1 MKKWISI
8 LCLTTSLLFTSC
20 ANLKDDSAS
29 ESVTPPTSQGQSS
42 QLPEVSETPEISEAP
57 EVSEKPETS
66 ETPEVSEK
74 PETSEKPEVSEEPEL
89 PPEGECAHADKN
101 SDDTCDFCYIPLT
114 VTLDFYSVNDMHGK
128 FDDTY
133 ANIGVDEM
141 SAYLRTAQTT
151 NENTIILSAGD
162 MWQGSAESNFTQ
174 GNVVVEWM
182 NDMGFASMSM
192 GNHEYDWG
200 SAPIK
205 ANAELAQFPFLGI
218 NIFDEATD
226 ERVDYCEASV
236 MVERSGAKIGIIG
249 AIGDCYS
256 SIAAGMADDVYFKV
270 GNELTTLVKNESTR
284 LRNLGADFIVFVI
297 HDGED
302 NYDSALSN
310 GYVDLVFEGHT
321 HQEVRISDSYGVW
334 QLQAGGDNGT
344 GLSHAQVTVNILS
357 DEHSVSTNIVK
368 HATYQNMQ
376 GDPIVDEILERYAD
390 KLTAINTV
398 LGRNDSY
405 RNSSAIVSAT
415 AEAMYIKGAEKW
427 GNNPKYAGKIVLG
440 GGFLQSRSPYYLP
453 AKDVTYGDIYPLLPF
468 DNPLVLCEVKGSRL
482 KSQFINSTNYTC
494 FYGEDGQAIKN
505 NVSNNETYY
514 VIVDTYC
521 ANYNFNYLGFLKIV
535 EYYAEDENHA
545 YYPRHALAEYIYNGG
560 WGVQATEST
569 IPEILAIGKGL
580 SSGAQTAERYRVT
593 GKIVKIENAT
603 SGIFY
608 IQDTN
613 GNQLYVY
620 RAYDTNGNKFGAMS
634 SVPKVGDTVVVESV
648 IKKYNSTI
656 EFFDATIVSVVN

>member
-1 MKKWISI
+1 MKKWLSI

-20 ANLKDDSAS
+20 ASLKDDSTL
-29 ESVTPPTSQGQSS
+29 ESVTPPTSQGQTS
-42 QLPEVSETPEISEAP
+42 QAPEVSETPS
-57 EVSEKPETS
+57 
-66 ETPEVSEK
+66 
-74 PETSEKPEVSEEPEL
+74 TSEKPEVSETPESSET
-89 PPEGECAHADKN
+89 PETPETPEGECAHTDKN
-101 SDDTCDFCYIPLT
+101 NDDSCDYCYIPLT
-114 VTLDFYSVNDMHGK
+114 VTLDLYSINDMHGK

-141 SAYLRTAQTT
+141 SAYLRTAQSTS
-151 NENTIILSAGD
+151 ENTIILSAGD

-182 NDMGFASMSM
+182 NDMGFVGMAM

-200 SAPIK
+200 SAPIE

-218 NIFDEATD
+218 NIFDEATN

-270 GNELTTLVKNESTR
+270 GSELTTLVKNESTR
-284 LRNLGADFIVFVI
+284 LRNLGADFIVFVV
-297 HDGED
+297 HDGIR
-302 NYDSALSN
+302 NYDSSLSN

-321 HQEVRISDSYGVW
+321 HDEVRESDRYGVW
-334 QLQAGGDNGT
+334 HLQAGGDNDT

-357 DEHSVSTNIVK
+357 DEHSVSTKIVK
-368 HATYQNMQ
+368 HDTYKNMQ
-376 GDPIVDEILERYAD
+376 GDPIVDKILEKYAD
-390 KLTAINTV
+390 ELTAINTV

-405 RNSSAIVSAT
+405 RKSDAIESAT

-427 GNNPKYAGKIVLG
+427 GKDSKYAGKIVLG
-440 GGFLQSRSPYYLP
+440 GGFLQTRSPYDLP
-453 AKDVTYGDIYPLLPF
+453 AKEVTYGDIYPLLPF

-482 KSQFINSTNYTC
+482 KSQFIDNNNYTC

-505 NVSNNETYY
+505 NVQSNETYY
-514 VIVDTYC
+514 VVVDTYC
-521 ANYNFNYLGFLKIV
+521 ANYNYSGFGFLDIV
-535 EYYAEDENHA
+535 EYYEETGTHA
-545 YYPRHALAEYIYNGG
+545 YYPRHALAEYIHNGG
-560 WGVQATEST
+560 WSVQAISST
-569 IPEILAIGKGL
+569 IPEILAIGAGL
-580 SSGAQTAERYRVT
+580 SSGAQTADRYRVT

-603 SGIFY
+603 KGIFY
-608 IQDTN
+608 IEDTN
-613 GNQLYVY
+613 GKQLYVY
-620 RAYDTNGNKFGAMS
+620 RSYDTNGAAFGSMS
-634 SVPKVGDTVVVESV
+634 YVPKVGDTVVVESV

-656 EFFDATIVSVVN
+656 EFFDATIVSVVKK

>member
-1 MKKWISI
+1 MKKWLSI

-20 ANLKDDSAS
+20 ASLKDDSTL
-29 ESVTPPTSQGQSS
+29 ESVTPPTSQGQTSHP
-42 QLPEVSETPEISEAP
+42 PEVSETPS
-57 EVSEKPETS
+57 
-66 ETPEVSEK
+66 
-74 PETSEKPEVSEEPEL
+74 TSEKPESSETPET
-89 PPEGECAHADKN
+89 PEGECAHTDKN
-101 SDDTCDFCYIPLT
+101 SDDTCDLCYIPLT
-114 VTLDFYSVNDMHGK
+114 VTLDLYSINDMHGK

-151 NENTIILSAGD
+151 SENTIILSAGD

-182 NDMGFASMSM
+182 NDMGFVGMAM

-200 SAPIK
+200 SAPIE

-218 NIFDEATD
+218 NIFDEATN

-284 LRNLGADFIVFVI
+284 LRNLGADFIVFVV

-302 NYDSALSN
+302 NYDESLSN

-321 HQEVRISDSYGVW
+321 HDEVRKSDSYGVW
-334 QLQAGGDNGT
+334 HLQAGGDNDT

-357 DEHSVSTNIVK
+357 DEHSVSTKIVK
-368 HATYQNMQ
+368 HSTYQNMQ
-376 GDPIVDEILERYAD
+376 GDPIVDKILEKYAD
-390 KLTAINTV
+390 ELTAINTV
-398 LGRNDSY
+398 LGMNDSY
-405 RNSSAIVSAT
+405 RNSDAIESAT
-415 AEAMYIKGAEKW
+415 AEAMYRKGVEKW
-427 GNNPKYAGKIVLG
+427 GGDPKYAGKLALG
-440 GGFLQSRSPYYLP
+440 GGFLQTRSPYYLP
-453 AKDVTYGDIYPLLPF
+453 AKEVTYGDIYPLLPF
-468 DNPLVLCEVKGSRL
+468 DNPLVLCELKGSRL
-482 KSQFINSTNYTC
+482 KSQFINSSNYTC

-505 NVSNNETYY
+505 NVQNNETYY
-514 VIVDTYC
+514 VVVDTYC
-521 ANYNFNYLGFLKIV
+521 ANYNYSGLGFLKIV
-535 EYYAEDENHA
+535 EYYEESGEHA

-560 WGVQATEST
+560 WGVQAIEST
-569 IPEILAIGKGL
+569 IPEILAIGAGL
-580 SSGAQTAERYRVT
+580 SSGAQTADRYRVT
-593 GKIVKIENAT
+593 GKIVKIENST
-603 SGIFY
+603 TGIFY
-608 IQDTN
+608 IEDTN
-613 GNQLYVY
+613 GKQLYVY
-620 RAYDTNGNKFGAMS
+620 RSFDTNGTAFGSMS
-634 SVPKVGDTVVVESV
+634 YVPKVGDTVVVESV

-656 EFFDATIVSVVN
+656 EFFGATIVSVVKK